1 MPCSSHF
8 GSKLRKKNMIKEIS
22 RAPDFEL
29 SDHLGR
35 RVSLSY
41 FRGKR
46 HVLLAFYP
54 LDFTPT

>member
-1 MPCSSHF
+1 
-8 GSKLRKKNMIKEIS
+8 MIKETS
-22 RAPDFEL
+22 QAPDFEL

-35 RVSLSY
+35 RVSLSH

-46 HVLLAFYP
+46 HVLLVFYP